1 MTAKFLHTADLQSDS
16 NTPLKAIERIA
27 QSKDRLLAIQFFL
40 FFSRFE
46 YALKCLNRIK
56 KYSSYPA
63 ADWDGYARA
72 REPVWLKA
80 KENPEFKEALEFLD
94 KAPPMHQDFHGGKL
108 GWKPNSRID
117 EVASLGKAF
126 SYVRT
131 VRNNLFHGAKLDSAS
146 GKEMSRDRE
155 LIKRCLTILDVC
167 LEGDRQLRSKFL
179 EGLD

>member
-1 MTAKFLHTADLQSDS
+1 MDNLESDTS
-16 NTPLKAIERIA
+16 TPLGAIERIA
-27 QSKDRLLAIQFFL
+27 QSGDRLLAIHFFL

-46 YALKCLNRIK
+46 YALKCRNRIK
-56 KYSSYPA
+56 LGSSNFPS
-63 ADWDGYARA
+63 ADWYGYARS
-72 REPVWLKA
+72 RESVWLKA